1 MPRSVNVWPMSL
13 RAFTGIFS
21 SSANVPFR
29 TPRRYLRNPSITV
42 SRSPITPTWQ
52 SLLRYTRCV
61 IQSGKGSCGLALRTS
76 LGEDFAAIDFNNG
89 FNDATVGGS
98 SPISG
103 SSSNRTS
110 GLVSSALAIRA
121 LLPWPFDRNATG
133 RSKRGWS
140 FKSVVILSRSSALII
155 DSSSGV
161 GNGLSS
167 VFPIR

>member
-1 MPRSVNVWPMSL
+1 MSL

-21 SSANVPFR
+21 SSDKAPFR
-29 TPRRYLRNPSITV
+29 TPRMYLRSPSITV

-52 SLLRYTRCV
+52 SLLKYTRCV

-76 LGEDFAAIDFNNG
+76 LGEAFVAIDFNNG
-89 FNDATVGGS
+89 FSDATVGGS

-110 GLVSSALAIRA
+110 GLVSNALAMRA
-121 LLPWPFDRNATG
+121 RLPWPFDRNATG
-133 RSKRGWS
+133 RSNRGWS
-140 FKSVVILSRSSALII
+140 FRSVVILCRSSVLIVA
-155 DSSSGV
+155 SSSGLEK
-161 GNGLSS
+161 GLSS